1 MCLFSITL
9 TYISYCH
16 FDVSYLV
23 KPIFVLARYIYIYI
37 YIYILLLLFAGPLI
51 ACSGARLLQFYWF
64 AILMFMCLSF
74 IIVGFSFWPAHELG
88 GTRKHPGT
96 FF

>member
-37 YIYILLLLFAGPLI
+37 YIYIIVIIRGPLN
-51 ACSGARLLQFYWF
+51 RLLRSEVI
-64 AILMFMCLSF
+64 AILLVCHSYVYVF
-74 IIVGFSFWPAHELG
+74 IFYHRRF
-88 GTRKHPGT
+88 
-96 FF
+96 